1 MVRKLIVSTA
11 LSTALILLSPAFATT
26 SDVVIAKVN
35 GEAIRKTELDKF
47 EKSLPPEVLKKA
59 KEENKDKL
67 FSSLRDQAIDFKL
80 LSEAAKK
87 ANLDKDPEVVT
98 ALSQMKEQ
106 VLLQAFIGKQLN
118 PLVNDAALKGEYAEF
133 LKTFPKDES
142 EVKIRHIMFKD
153 EASAK
158 KAIDALKGG
167 ADFQKLAREQSI
179 DKSTA
184 TEGGDLG
191 FIRKGQVDKD
201 FADAAFALKS
211 GDFTQMPVKSA
222 MGWHVLKLEDR
233 RKVKAPTFEEV
244 KDQLGALVFQKQMK
258 KLVDQLRDKA
268 SIERFDAEGKVVAI
282 GVDNAPQAAT
292 PAPQAEADVKTP
304 AAAPAA

>member
-1 MVRKLIVSTA
+1 MFKKLIVSTM
-11 LSTALILLSPAFATT
+11 LSTALILSVPHLAMG

-35 GEAIRKTELDKF
+35 GEAIHKKELDKF

-80 LSEAAKK
+80 LTEAAKK
-87 ANLDKDPEVVT
+87 ANLEKDPEVIT
-98 ALSQMKEQ
+98 ALNQMKEQ

-118 PLVNDAALKGEYAEF
+118 PLVNDAALKNEYSEF

-153 EASAK
+153 EAGAK
-158 KAIDALKGG
+158 KAIEGLNSG

-191 FIRKGQVDKD
+191 FIRKGQVDAA

-211 GDFTQMPVKSA
+211 GEFTKTPVKSA

-268 SIERFDAEGKVVAI
+268 SIERFDAEGKAVTV
-282 GVDNAPQAAT
+282 GSDSAPQAT
-292 PAPQAEADVKTP
+292 TAP
-304 AAAPAA
+304 APAA